1 MKKLKFIDLWIVIP
15 YLILLG
21 IGVVM
26 VYSASFYNNM
36 VNGGSTTQ
44 YLVKQAFYVVLGL
57 ILCYIVFSLRLSIL
71 KSRGILSVLGLITL
85 ISLIVLLI
93 MGVVNPSSRVN
104 GASAWLTLG
113 PINFQPLELAKLV
126 FVLYL
131 ALVLSNKE
139 QRLTDAKFGH
149 IIGDN
154 WRQIAFLLVI
164 ILLVGIQ
171 PDFGGAFILGIIT
184 LVMISASSIPT
195 KIISILDG
203 SIVAAGVVFMSV
215 VLIFKPSFLISG
227 YKYQRIMAMLHPFQ
241 LEQKAGAQLV
251 NSFYAISNGGIFGV
265 GLGNSIQKRGYL
277 PEPHTDFI
285 LAIISEELGVIGVL
299 VVLGLLALIIFR
311 LLLVG
316 LRTKNTYTSLVL
328 YGIATIFFTQI
339 FLNVGGLLG
348 FIPLTGVTL
357 PFISYGGS
365 SMMILSVALGI
376 ALNLEATEKFQ
387 SKKLR

>member
-57 ILCYIVFSLRLSIL
+57 ILCYIVFFLRLSIL

>member
-154 WRQIAFLLVI
+154 CRQIAFLLVI

-195 KIISILDG
+195 KIISVLDG

>member
-154 WRQIAFLLVI
+154 CRQIAFLLVI